1 MYQQA
6 EDMKTTENIDV
17 NCLEPQYE
25 YQGLVST
32 IHPPDYWRN
41 LGSSKSR
48 TKQEEE
54 AGKKFI
60 LDLLNNQ
67 PSNSA
72 VAFTDGSCSGNPE
85 PCGSGAIIFHKEEEI
100 ELKRAVSNRGS
111 ILPAEIIAIKIVL
124 DYFVNSKDQELHNIT
139 IFSDSQSAL
148 GILTLNWKSD
158 NYFQSINEIK
168 SQINYLKEQGVV
180 VSFN

>member
-17 NCLEPQYE
+17 NCIEPQYE

-54 AGKKFI
+54 AGKKII

-72 VAFTDGSCSGNPE
+72 VAFTDARVPAILNPVD
-85 PCGSGAIIFHKEEEI
+85 
-100 ELKRAVSNRGS
+100 LVQ
-111 ILPAEIIAIKIVL
+111 L
-124 DYFVNSKDQELHNIT
+124 
-139 IFSDSQSAL
+139 FS
-148 GILTLNWKSD
+148 TK
-158 NYFQSINEIK
+158 K
-168 SQINYLKEQGVV
+168 KK
-180 VSFN
+180 

>member
-17 NCLEPQYE
+17 NCIEPQYE

-48 TKQEEE
+48 TEQEEE
-54 AGKKFI
+54 AGKRII
-60 LDLLNNQ
+60 LNLLNNQ

-72 VAFTDGSCSGNPE
+72 VAFTDGSCSGVTYSFFPHTHFSPRKNEYILSFPPEKLVYTEIFPRKNEYILNFPPGNPSM
-85 PCGSGAIIFHKEEEI
+85 C
-100 ELKRAVSNRGS
+100 
-111 ILPAEIIAIKIVL
+111 
-124 DYFVNSKDQELHNIT
+124 
-139 IFSDSQSAL
+139 
-148 GILTLNWKSD
+148 
-158 NYFQSINEIK
+158 
-168 SQINYLKEQGVV
+168 
-180 VSFN
+180 